1 MYSLEWNSTV
11 CSSCISNAIWYGK
24 DQISLSSGYW
34 RSTKNST
41 FIVECPNINAWLGGF
56 NDTYNNPV
64 FWETGYGG
72 ILWSEWQIIEDLKYE
87 RLTDFQC
94 SPCPNPVTNA
104 IRVVGLIVVIL
115 IFIAALITVN
125 IKKKKESQASILMR
139 ILANYMQIMT
149 ATLSYSM
156 KFPDALIQMF
166 TPIQKLGTGSAAVLS
181 FDWFA
186 KSTKI
191 TLFAPSTPF
200 MKAFLTAIL
209 PIILF
214 SLIVVSFGILQ
225 LLFRKWFTDFK
236 RNVVVSTITV
246 IFLLHPTL
254 TQTAFGMFQCIQVD
268 LNEYKVRID
277 LSMTWYSTEHLTW
290 WFIIGLPMIVLWVF
304 GCPII
309 ALVILI
315 KNRKGLYKINIQRYF
330 IVLYQGLKDN
340 RFYWEFVNTFR
351 KVMIVTNY
359 LQ

>member
-1 MYSLEWNSTV
+1 MVL
-11 CSSCISNAIWYGK
+11 
-24 DQISLSSGYW
+24 L
-34 RSTKNST
+34 
-41 FIVECPNINAWLGGF
+41 
-56 NDTYNNPV
+56 
-64 FWETGYGG
+64 
-72 ILWSEWQIIEDLKYE
+72 
-87 RLTDFQC
+87 
-94 SPCPNPVTNA
+94 
-104 IRVVGLIVVIL
+104 
-115 IFIAALITVN
+115 FIAALITVN

-139 ILANYMQIMT
+139 IFTNYLQIMT

-166 TPIQKLGTGSAAVLS
+166 TPVQKLGTGSSAVLS

-186 KSTKI
+186 KSAKI

-214 SLIVVSFGILQ
+214 LLIVVSFGILQ

-236 RNVVVSTITV
+236 RNVVISTITV

-290 WFIIGLPMIVLWVF
+290 WFIIGLPMIVLFVF

-315 KNRKGLYKINIQRYF
+315 KNRKDLHKTNIQRYF

-351 KVMIVTNY
+351 KVMIVTNCY
-359 LQ
+359 